1 MAKTGKKGLRFEERL
16 ADLEAIVARLEDGDV
31 TLEDSLD
38 LFQKGTEQIKELA
51 RILEEAERKVEILT
65 RDASGS
71 LKVESL
77 EEDRDEE

>member
-1 MAKTGKKGLRFEERL
+1 MRFEERL

-71 LKVESL
+71 LKVKSL
-77 EEDRDEE
+77 EEDRNEE